1 MKLERQRDN
10 QSWML
15 DWMVKETGR
24 THNFAYGRELPRE
37 VKSYKMIPR
46 IMERYG
52 RHAEEL
58 ARAAEEAGHR
68 ETALE
73 LYTRAMHPY
82 HIGQH
87 SIYEDDNQEKIYLHS
102 RLLAG
107 FEGAMRNAEY
117 PIERVEIPFEGSSIQ
132 ANFHRAPGQSR
143 APAILYCPGMD
154 QTKEGYPNPAH
165 NHFAKRGMHVLSIDG
180 PGQGM
185 SNIRKLRVTLDNYER
200 AGQAAISWL
209 CSRPEVDAERI
220 GLFGCSMGSHWGTQV
235 AAFDPRVKAAATAY
249 ACYTSKRLLFDVDS
263 PRFKRIFMYMTGIH
277 DEEAFDRFADQYVL
291 DPYFARLKGY
301 TLMIHGEY
309 DPLSDMDEA
318 FALYQTI
325 PGPRE
330 FWVIENNFHMPVG
343 IENLAGLDVHPFVA
357 DWLRDALGGKKPRDL
372 KREVILREK
381 AGSGPYEQQLVDY
394 RLPGRVGKG

>member
-10 QSWML
+10 QSWMF

-46 IMERYG
+46 IMEKYG

-73 LYTRAMHPY
+73 LYARAMHPY
-82 HIGQH
+82 HVGQH

-102 RLLAG
+102 RLLAS

-117 PIERVEIPFEGSSIQ
+117 PIERVEIPFEGLSIQ
-132 ANFHRAPGQSR
+132 ANFHMVPGRSR

-165 NHFAKRGMHVLSIDG
+165 NHFVKRGMHVLSIDG
-180 PGQGM
+180 PGQGT

-200 AGQAAISWL
+200 AGQAAITWL
-209 CSRPEVDAERI
+209 CSRPEVDADRI
-220 GLFGCSMGSHWGTQV
+220 GVFGCSMGSHWATQV
-235 AAFDPRVKAAATAY
+235 AGFDPRVKAVATAY

-263 PRFKRIFMYMTGIH
+263 PRFKRIFMYMAGIH
-277 DEEAFDRFADQYVL
+277 DEDKFDRFADQYVL

-301 TLMIHGEY
+301 TLMVHGEY

-325 PGPRE
+325 PGPKE
-330 FWVIENNFHMPVG
+330 FWVIENNFHMPVSL
-343 IENLAGLDVHPFVA
+343 ENLAGLDAHPFVA

-381 AGSGPYEQQLVDY
+381 AGLGPYEQQLVDY